1 MSLVSVTR
9 WWVCVVALTA
19 SALAGT
25 AAPPKVVSP
34 NIILITLDT
43 TRADRMGF
51 LGSTRGLTPN
61 LDALARQSVV
71 FTHAYSQAPL
81 TPVSHATILTGTYPQ
96 FHQVIDFT
104 FPLAKD
110 LPYAPDILHGHGY
123 RTAAFLGSVV
133 LDPTGGAPGFERGF
147 DIYDARFDYH
157 YSRLGVATRAERR
170 RGADV
175 VAHAVEWL
183 KQRPDGPFFLW
194 VHLYDAHDPYEPPE
208 PYKTKYASE
217 PYDGGIAYEDFAVG
231 TLLQQ
236 LKTSGL
242 YDGAM
247 IAVMADHGESLG
259 AHGEETH
266 GVFLY
271 DETIQVPLLIK
282 LPLAA
287 SAEKLSEEKRIDSRV
302 ELVDVMPTMLQAAG
316 LEVPAEVQGESLL
329 GRMKAGADQASDDSW
344 RDRPA
349 YAQADYPHLAYGWS
363 ALQSLRTGKYLYVQ
377 APRRELYD
385 EAGDQ
390 KAEHNL
396 APEMKAVA
404 DTVGDQLESFR
415 KKTSSQREAP
425 KMTEDPAAQEKLAAL
440 GYVMSTNAAKA
451 AANGPGADPKDSE
464 NIETVKGLRKADLLI
479 KGRHFADAVP
489 VLQQVIARNPS
500 ISILYFKL
508 GDSYVNLHQ
517 YDKAVPALRQAVE
530 LDPNNRKARWDLGAS
545 LVEVQDF
552 AAAASAFEKI
562 LPKEPNARNPEIPIL
577 YAKLGH
583 CYLKL
588 HQYDKAVPTLRQ
600 AVELAPTS
608 SGAMLDLGAAL
619 VEVQDFAAAAPE
631 LAEAV
636 ALLCMR
642 PATAAAACQ
651 REIEQYNQTLENNPD
666 AYAANLLLGSALLLS
681 GDAAAAVPKLE
692 KAAALQLKMP
702 EPHTLL
708 ADAYLQLGQKAE
720 ADQERAEAA
729 RLGASGKE

>member
-1 MSLVSVTR
+1 
-9 WWVCVVALTA
+9 
-19 SALAGT
+19 
-25 AAPPKVVSP
+25 
-34 NIILITLDT
+34 
-43 TRADRMGF
+43 MGF

-61 LDALARQSVV
+61 LDALAHQSVV
-71 FTHAYSQAPL
+71 FTHAYAQAPL

-329 GRMKAGADQASDDSW
+329 GLMKAGADQASDDSW

-489 VLQQVIARNPS
+489 VLRQVIARNPS

>member
-25 AAPPKVVSP
+25 ATPPKVVSP

-61 LDALARQSVV
+61 LDALAHQSVV
-71 FTHAYSQAPL
+71 FTHAYAQAPL

-517 YDKAVPALRQAVE
+517 YDKAVPVLRQAVE
-530 LDPNNRKARWDLGAS
+530 LDPNYLMARRDLGTA
-545 LVEVQDF
+545 LEEVQDF
-552 AAAASAFEKI
+552 AAAATEFEKI
-562 LPKEPNARNPEIPIL
+562 LPKDPSARNPDIPVL
-577 YAKLGH
+577 YSKLGH